1 MPHSLQ
7 VAATLL
13 ASPPG
18 NATALSASE
27 EGYNLGLRVGSQF
40 GAFVHQFGPYLGALA
55 LACAL
60 WFVYRR
66 RTMAKQAKGKAT

>member
-1 MPHSLQ
+1 MPNSLQ

-27 EGYNLGLRVGSQF
+27 EGYNLGLRVGAQV

-60 WFVYRR
+60 WLVYRR
-66 RTMAKQAKGKAT
+66 RTMPKPAKGRAT